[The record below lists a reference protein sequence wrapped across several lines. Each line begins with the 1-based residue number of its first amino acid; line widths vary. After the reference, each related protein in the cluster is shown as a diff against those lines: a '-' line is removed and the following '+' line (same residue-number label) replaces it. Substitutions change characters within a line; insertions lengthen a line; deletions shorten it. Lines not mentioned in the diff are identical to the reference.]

1 MSEPINTK
9 QELHFSDRKGNTK
22 RIFTNSVAL
31 FLRMIF
37 VSIINIYSV
46 RFILK
51 GLGIIDYGVYYAISS
66 VVLMGTFLIPVL
78 SSSLQR
84 FYSYFLGKKDHKA
97 LNSLFSISCNIVLA
111 LSTIILLVLEIVGL
125 WYIQKHLNIPAD
137 RANVAL
143 WVYQAA
149 IFTFIATI
157 WLIPFTALIFSHEDM
172 KIYAVLSCIDCA
184 LKFAAALMT
193 TFIDGHNALL
203 YYATAIIIISLILV
217 TAYYLVARKKYSE
230 CEYKLV
236 TEKFLYKKVLAFS
249 GWTLYGALA
258 GTTMIQG
265 SVITLN
271 FFFGP
276 LANAAFAVANNL
288 YNAFNS
294 LANSVALSFKP
305 AMVKLYAEGNT
316 PELGMLFYLNN
327 KLLLYMMAAVSIPII
342 AEMRTILSLWLG
354 NYTEDMVIY
363 CRLFVIYTLC
373 QVMHHPIT
381 TIIQSTGD
389 VKKYF
394 VYVETLMILSLPI
407 NIILFKI
414 KLPSYY
420 LFVTIIICC
429 IMSYGLRIICLKKKM
444 RSFSVIKYVRE
455 LIIPG
460 FLILF
465 LSFMIS
471 YIIHHTIAH
480 DLARLTVEI
489 IVIPTLLVAL
499 TFLFGITQVERKGI
513 MNLVTSKLRK

>member
-1 MSEPINTK
+1 
-9 QELHFSDRKGNTK
+9 
-22 RIFTNSVAL
+22 
-31 FLRMIF
+31 
-37 VSIINIYSV
+37 
-46 RFILK
+46 
-51 GLGIIDYGVYYAISS
+51 
-66 VVLMGTFLIPVL
+66 
-78 SSSLQR
+78 
-84 FYSYFLGKKDHKA
+84 
-97 LNSLFSISCNIVLA
+97 
-111 LSTIILLVLEIVGL
+111 
-125 WYIQKHLNIPAD
+125 
-137 RANVAL
+137 
-143 WVYQAA
+143 
-149 IFTFIATI
+149 
-157 WLIPFTALIFSHEDM
+157 
-172 KIYAVLSCIDCA
+172 
-184 LKFAAALMT
+184 
-193 TFIDGHNALL
+193 
-203 YYATAIIIISLILV
+203 
-217 TAYYLVARKKYSE
+217 
-230 CEYKLV
+230 
-236 TEKFLYKKVLAFS
+236 
-249 GWTLYGALA
+249 
-258 GTTMIQG
+258 
-265 SVITLN
+265 
-271 FFFGP
+271 
-276 LANAAFAVANNL
+276 
-288 YNAFNS
+288 
-294 LANSVALSFKP
+294 
-305 AMVKLYAEGNT
+305 MVKLYAEGNT